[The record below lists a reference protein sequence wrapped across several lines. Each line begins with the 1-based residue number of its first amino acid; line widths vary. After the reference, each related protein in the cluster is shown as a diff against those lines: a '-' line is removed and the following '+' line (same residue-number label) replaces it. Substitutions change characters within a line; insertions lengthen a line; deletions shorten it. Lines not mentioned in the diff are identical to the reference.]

1 MQQRWDYG
9 DRVRL
14 IRNVRNDGTLPGAEV
29 GELLVRRGSVGHVVA
44 TGTFLIDQIIYSVH
58 FLDDDRVVGCREEEL
73 IDGDEEWIPN
83 LFEVHERVRAR
94 LTLASGGEVLVPEGD
109 EGEVMKVI
117 RETTPFSYHV
127 HFDALRGRQ
136 LQVPE
141 GALSAL
147 AAPEE
152 AEHAH

>member
-1 MQQRWDYG
+1 MQNRWDYG

-29 GELLVRRGSVGHVVA
+29 GELLVRRGSIGHVVA

-58 FLDDDRVVGCREEEL
+58 FLYDDRVVGCREEEL
-73 IDGDEEWIPN
+73 IDGDEEWTPN
-83 LFEVHERVRAR
+83 LFEVHERVSAR
-94 LTLASGGEVLVPEGD
+94 LTLSSGGQVLVPAGD
-109 EGEVMKVI
+109 EGEVMRVV
-117 RETTPFSYHV
+117 RDTTPFSYHV

-141 GALSAL
+141 SAL
-147 AAPEE
+147 CPIAATED
-152 AEHAH
+152 ASNAD

>member
-9 DRVRL
+9 DGVRL

-29 GELLVRRGSVGHVVA
+29 GELLVRRGSIGHVVA
-44 TGTFLIDQIIYSVH
+44 TGTFLMDQIIYSVH
-58 FLDDDRVVGCREEEL
+58 FLDSDRVVGCREEEL
-73 IDGDEEWIPN
+73 IDGEEEWVLN
-83 LFEVHERVRAR
+83 LFEMHDRISAR
-94 LTLASGGEVLVPEGD
+94 LALGSGGEVLIAAGD

-117 RETTPFSYHV
+117 RDTTPFSYYV

-141 GALSAL
+141 SAL
-147 AAPEE
+147 CPIAADEE
-152 AEHAH
+152 AAHAD